1 MTSPQLAARMAD
13 SLAGVLGKASIE
25 FKAGHGEEIQRFD
38 DSDCPMTEAPAEP
51 VEDGALSPRGLR
63 HSVSNQ
69 LLLVTLLEHLC
80 SLYERDPINK
90 QALFHAIGAH
100 LIQLKLV
107 SPSSFCDEFATVRNQ
122 YSKALCD
129 LLRSGSSHL
138 HTELSLFPEDCPRP
152 LALPSRQKEQ
162 AFHTHTSRYLSEFE
176 EVCRLGRGGYGQ
188 VFKVRNKLDRQ
199 LYAVKK
205 VLIKGS
211 GESICKKVLR
221 EVKLLAGLQHLSI
234 VGYHGAWLELLQP
247 PTLAGCLTASSSA
260 YLMAVSGPL
269 DSASESEAKI
279 MNASSDSIIFQNAS
293 QSSEKQTTDTPPAIA
308 PDPTLQHPP
317 EHVKQVENKETL
329 NHKDLNQNCVE
340 LLASRSL
347 PSAEAGCQR
356 NVGWCPPGRFSSCHV
371 PSLVQAHG
379 GLNSE
384 SHNNSG
390 SNKNGKNKNEHS
402 GRKNEHSGSN
412 GKPTNLRKELYE
424 SNSKLVGSN
433 NELSES
439 SSEQSEN
446 SNTSWTPGSDSKDG
460 SSWREMAC
468 MKRDLHLVLY
478 IQMQLCER
486 SLKEWL
492 MDRNAL
498 CERFQDSA
506 EGATALSGRYA
517 LVDGKQTTRMFQQLL
532 EGVHYIH
539 SRGIMHRDL
548 KPRNIFLHGPDHH
561 VRIGDFGLACQ
572 DIVYEDPR
580 LMRAGAGDAG
590 GAHTSGVGT
599 TLYAAPEQLSGSHYD
614 FKSDMYSVGIVLFEL
629 FQPFGTEMERVQTI
643 QELRGGVVSGPFTA
657 QWPEQAKYIGLLTQ
671 DDPAARPT
679 PQDILTTDLIVNKDQ
694 VIVSL
699 QRQLSQKDEEL
710 ARLKALLQNREETIR
725 WQERSIVMLKH
736 GLIFAKNLKS

>member
-1 MTSPQLAARMAD
+1 
-13 SLAGVLGKASIE
+13 
-25 FKAGHGEEIQRFD
+25 
-38 DSDCPMTEAPAEP
+38 
-51 VEDGALSPRGLR
+51 
-63 HSVSNQ
+63 VSNQ

-100 LIQLKLV
+100 LIKLKLV

-138 HTELSLFPEDCPRP
+138 HTEDCENDGFASYRG
-152 LALPSRQKEQ
+152 QKEQ
-162 AFHTHTSRYLSEFE
+162 AFHMHTSRYLSEFE

-247 PTLAGCLTASSSA
+247 PTLAA
-260 YLMAVSGPL
+260 P
-269 DSASESEAKI
+269 
-279 MNASSDSIIFQNAS
+279 FQ
-293 QSSEKQTTDTPPAIA
+293 P
-308 PDPTLQHPP
+308 
-317 EHVKQVENKETL
+317 
-329 NHKDLNQNCVE
+329 
-340 LLASRSL
+340 L

-384 SHNNSG
+384 SRDNSG
-390 SNKNGKNKNEHS
+390 HNKNSINEDS
-402 GRKNEHSGSN
+402 GRKSEHSGSN

-424 SNSKLVGSN
+424 SNSKHVGSN
-433 NELSES
+433 YEHSES
-439 SSEQSEN
+439 NSEHSEN
-446 SNTSWTPGSDSKDG
+446 SNTSWTPGSDSKD
-460 SSWREMAC
+460 
-468 MKRDLHLVLY
+468 RDLHLVLY

-498 CERFQDSA
+498 LQQC
-506 EGATALSGRYA
+506 TGRYA

-580 LMRAGAGDAG
+580 LIRAGAGVVG
-590 GAHTSGVGT
+590 SAHTSGVGT

-629 FQPFGTEMERVQTI
+629 FQPFGTEMERVKTI
-643 QELRGGVVSGPFTA
+643 QELRGGVVSSPFTA
-657 QWPEQAKYIGLLTQ
+657 QWPVQAKYIGLLTQ
-671 DDPAARPT
+671 DDPAARPN
-679 PQDILTTDLIVNKDQ
+679 PQDILTTDLIGNKDQ
-694 VIVSL
+694 VGLTLHIICLLRRSFKDRTKVFVF
-699 QRQLSQKDEEL
+699 LSM
-710 ARLKALLQNREETIR
+710 LL
-725 WQERSIVMLKH
+725 
-736 GLIFAKNLKS
+736 NLCQ